1 MTPRVIVIGAGPN
14 GLVAAYRLA
23 RAGLAPLVLERREQ
37 VGGSAVTREIVPG
50 VRVPALAHAAG
61 PIRRD
66 VAAEMRLAERGL
78 RWIAP
83 PVASFT
89 PSADGRAL
97 VLERDPRAAAASIA
111 RFSARDAERYPELL
125 SAAAAIGAIAD
136 DMASAPPPSLDS
148 PTTQEIWRLLKTGRR
163 ARALKRQG
171 LYRALRWG
179 PMPVA
184 DLLEDWFE
192 TGVLRATLATRG
204 VFATAL
210 GPRSA
215 GTAALLLLEAGRVPK
230 APFAP
235 TFVQGGPGAL
245 AAAMADAARE
255 AGAEIRVNA
264 RVAAIEA
271 VDEKV
276 RAVVLDTGER
286 IEASA
291 VVSNADPKHTLLDL
305 IDPVQLEPAFL
316 HRLRNY
322 RTRGTVAKLNVVLNG
337 LPSFTA
343 AGSSNGPAER
353 LLGGRILIA
362 PDVDTLER
370 AFDASKYGEWSPRPW
385 LECTIPTL
393 SDPGLAAGGRHVLS
407 IYAQYAPYR
416 LRSGTWADAGEALT
430 RAVIDTLA
438 EQAPDLPARIE
449 AVELLS
455 PVDLERGYG
464 FTGGHIQHGEMAL
477 DQLYVMRPVLGWA
490 QYRTPIRSLYL
501 CGAGTHPG
509 GGITGAN
516 GANAASVVVAD
527 LRREP
532 AGSTA

>member
-1 MTPRVIVIGAGPN
+1 MSPRLIVVGAGPN

-37 VGGSAVTREIVPG
+37 VGGSAITRELLPG

-66 VAAEMRLAERGL
+66 IAAEMRLAERGV
-78 RWIAP
+78 RWIEP

-89 PSADGRAL
+89 PSRDGRSL
-97 VLERDPRAAAASIA
+97 VLARHPRDAMAAIG
-111 RFSARDAERYPELL
+111 RFSEADARRYAEFL
-125 SAAAAIGAIAD
+125 SAAASVGAIAD
-136 DMASAPPPSLDS
+136 DMASDAPPSLDA
-148 PTTQEIWRLLKTGRR
+148 PTANEIWRLLKTGRR
-163 ARALKRQG
+163 ARALKRRG
-171 LYRALRWG
+171 LYRALRWA

-192 TGVLRATLATRG
+192 TDILRATLATRG

-215 GTAALLLLEAGRVPK
+215 GTAALLLLEAGRHPE

-235 TFVQGGPGAL
+235 RFIQGGPGAL
-245 AAAMADAARE
+245 TAAMAEAARE

-264 RVAAIEA
+264 RVTSIEA
-271 VDEKV
+271 VDETV
-276 RAVVLDTGER
+276 RAVVLEGGEC
-286 IEASA
+286 IAASA
-291 VVSNADPKHTLLDL
+291 VVANVDPRNALLNL
-305 IDPVQLEPAFL
+305 VDPVQLEPGFL

-322 RTRGTVAKLNVVLNG
+322 RAQGTVAKLNVVLSG
-337 LPSFTA
+337 LPSFAA
-343 AGSSNGPAER
+343 AGAADLPVER
-353 LLGGRILIA
+353 LLGGRVLMA
-362 PDVDTLER
+362 PDIDTLER
-370 AFDASKYGEWSPRPW
+370 AFDASKYGEWSSRPW

-393 SDPGLAAGGRHVLS
+393 SDPGLASGGRHVLS

-416 LRSGTWADAGEALT
+416 LRAGSWQDAREPFT

-438 EQAPDLPARIE
+438 EYAPDLPSRIE
-449 AVELLS
+449 ALELLS
-455 PVDLERGYG
+455 PVDLEREHGL
-464 FTGGHIQHGEMAL
+464 TGGHIQHGEMAL

-490 QYRTPIRSLYL
+490 QHRTPIRNLYL

-516 GANAASVVVAD
+516 GANAAAVVVRD
-527 LRREP
+527 LKRSQ
-532 AGSTA
+532 G